1 MEDVAPFLWVTV
13 SVIRPL
19 WLIQILFGP
28 LSFEILIADFVSKNR
43 SKGRRSTRLFI
54 PHTPYKKFSTPMS
67 SSTPSGT
74 TSRCVCQCLSVL
86 SSEDSL
92 SLDQRAA
99 KGALIH
105 MRMLLEGGDSNMR
118 MKSLWVLH
126 FLRRELRQSLLLR
139 KSPLWILSFMR
150 SSSLLS

>member
-19 WLIQILFGP
+19 WLIQISFGP

-74 TSRCVCQCLSVL
+74 TSRKG
-86 SSEDSL
+86 
-92 SLDQRAA
+92 RAHPYA
-99 KGALIH
+99 HAVRRRRLEYENEVALGSTLPPPRVAPVVIAQ
-105 MRMLLEGGDSNMR
+105 
-118 MKSLWVLH
+118 KV
-126 FLRRELRQSLLLR
+126 
-139 KSPLWILSFMR
+139 SPLDSIIYVLIIASILIRILNIILIKEIIANASA
-150 SSSLLS
+150 